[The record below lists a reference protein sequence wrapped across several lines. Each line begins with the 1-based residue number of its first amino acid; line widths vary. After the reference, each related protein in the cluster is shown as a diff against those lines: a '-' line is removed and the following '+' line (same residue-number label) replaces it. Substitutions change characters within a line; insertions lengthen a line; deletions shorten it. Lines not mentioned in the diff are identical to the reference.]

1 MKTKSIIGIIFV
13 IASLIKLASLWK
25 LIHWSWLERASDEP
39 ESVYF
44 APALLII
51 IGVLFIIDDYYKG
64 RDSKG

>member
-44 APALLII
+44 TPFLLII

-64 RDSKG
+64 RKNN